1 MGRTF
6 VMGDIHGAFRALK
19 QCLERS
25 RFDRTQD
32 TLICLGDV
40 CDGWPET
47 REAIDELLTIPNL
60 IYLFGNHDFWTLAW
74 MQSGLKDPVW
84 LSQGGQATVD
94 SYGKKIPPAHEHFL
108 NTARPFYLLDNLLFV
123 HAGVDPMLPLEAQEL
138 NTLLWDRKLARLAL
152 DFSEDRPDHTF
163 GTYEAIFLGH
173 TPVGDQPRRAG
184 NVWLMDTGAGWA
196 GPLSMMDIHTHEII
210 QSDPVP
216 MLYPGIAGRK
226 RR

>member
-25 RFDRTQD
+25 RFDRARD

-84 LSQGGQATVD
+84 LGQGGQATVD

-152 DFSEDRPDHTF
+152 DFSEDHPDHTF

-173 TPVGDQPRRAG
+173 TPVGDWPRRAG
-184 NVWLMDTGAGWA
+184 NVWLMDTGAGWS